1 MRPAMT
7 QPVKKEDIQK
17 IISTGEATMV
27 SIDPDIKTEISKKQ
41 IDGIVADMK
50 RHLAKNK
57 KLHIVLIKE

>member
-7 QPVKKEDIQK
+7 QPIKKEDIQK

-41 IDGIVADMK
+41 IDGIVSDM
-50 RHLAKNK
+50 
-57 KLHIVLIKE
+57 